1 MQKDHFEVVLESID
15 GKFQQMLECFS
26 TLDAKIDRVEERLTD
41 KIELVDAKVL
51 GLAKRVDAVEK
62 RLSGEIA
69 EVRGEIAEVRHDLR
83 AHRENVEQHAV
94 PKKRVLKK
102 VV

>member
-26 TLDAKIDRVEERLTD
+26 TLDAKIDQVEERLTD
-41 KIELVDAKVL
+41 KIELVDAKVM

-69 EVRGEIAEVRHDLR
+69 EVRGEIAEVRGDLR
-83 AHRENVEQHAV
+83 AHRENVEQHAA